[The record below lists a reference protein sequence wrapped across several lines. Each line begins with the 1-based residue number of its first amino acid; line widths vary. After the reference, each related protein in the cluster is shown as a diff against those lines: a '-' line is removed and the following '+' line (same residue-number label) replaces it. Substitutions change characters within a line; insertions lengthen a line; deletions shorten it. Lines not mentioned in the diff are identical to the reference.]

1 MQTAVGCSRCGP
13 VPGRLPGFQAAFWEL
28 QESRAQV
35 VAAKQQFKHC
45 QREERR
51 VLLSGHSTQKTS
63 VLRMLLSSSML
74 GSALAAQGL
83 TVFSG
88 PTEALAMQQ
97 HLSWASHTAQPKPF
111 QYSLQVPPP
120 NSSRCDQQ
128 QRHLWWRPAP
138 SAATG
143 GCPEGGRAGRVQA
156 GPYSHRI
163 CAGRQVSL
171 LGLPRPA
178 CIRTMATSQHHGV
191 Q

>member
-1 MQTAVGCSRCGP
+1 
-13 VPGRLPGFQAAFWEL
+13 
-28 QESRAQV
+28 
-35 VAAKQQFKHC
+35 
-45 QREERR
+45 
-51 VLLSGHSTQKTS
+51 
-63 VLRMLLSSSML
+63 MLLSSSML

-120 NSSRCDQQ
+120 NCSRCDQQ

-191 Q
+191 QYWCCSFAPICSANLAMPPLPCADWLVLGNISAPYHLLCDVSPSTI